1 MLSNKMKNICEK
13 LRIDVS
19 QKVLQNNEGDM
30 TQLMKNEGNNSST
43 PKSSGRLKRMMSA
56 MKRAVKTKKKQS
68 PQSSDDAIMEVDE
81 DRDYEPEF
89 DYLLRGT

>member
-1 MLSNKMKNICEK
+1 MKNIYEK

-30 TQLMKNEGNNSST
+30 TQLMKNEGMNSST

-56 MKRAVKTKKKQS
+56 MKKAVKTKKKRS
-68 PQSSDDAIMEVDE
+68 PQCSDDAIMEVDE